1 MLYYTPTRTSDT
13 ADKNVLEE
21 HRYAV
26 QVRLLK
32 GDIVMGDSKP
42 SSNNTLFEHVMSR
55 NGFGN
60 HNGQGKKSNEALE

>member
-1 MLYYTPTRTSDT
+1 MLYYTPTGTSDT

-32 GDIVMGDSKP
+32 GDIVMGDSK
-42 SSNNTLFEHVMSR
+42 TKL
-55 NGFGN
+55 
-60 HNGQGKKSNEALE
+60 